1 MITVAALGL
10 VAGLVLGFSSNV
22 RMLILVVLMMSLT
35 AFVVGLS
42 QGFALTAVGWSV
54 TALVSTQVGYITMI
68 LLRAT
73 WSVAQAKF
81 RQPVPY

>member
-1 MITVAALGL
+1 MITVAALCV
-10 VAGLVLGFSSNV
+10 VAGLVLGLSSNV
-22 RMLILVVLMMSLT
+22 RMLILVVLIMTVT
-35 AFVVGLS
+35 AFVAGVS
-42 QGFALTAVGWSV
+42 QGSALTAGGWAV